1 VRNLPFYWMY
11 MTELTFSNM
20 FSVQTS
26 LEEQAQITQG
36 INLFLNLILPAVM
49 DSMVDTIS
57 DYDTKTLHL
66 HKSST
71 ARKYLLRNQDNTGCG
86 S

>member
-1 VRNLPFYWMY
+1 MRNLPFYWMY

-26 LEEQAQITQG
+26 LEERAQVTQG
-36 INLFLNLILPAVM
+36 INLFLYLILPAVLDNM
-49 DSMVDTIS
+49 ADTIS
-57 DYDTKTLHL
+57 DYDTKALHL
-66 HKSST
+66 HESST
-71 ARKYLLRNQDNTGCG
+71 ARTYLLRNQDDTGCG

>member
-1 VRNLPFYWMY
+1 MRNLPFYWMY

-20 FSVQTS
+20 FPVQTS
-26 LEEQAQITQG
+26 LEERAQVTQG
-36 INLFLNLILPAVM
+36 INLFPYLIFPAVS
-49 DSMVDTIS
+49 DSMVATIL

-71 ARKYLLRNQDNTGCG
+71 ARKYLLK
-86 S
+86 